1 MVGGAIYSDILDEK
15 KIRLWWWMT
24 IFFNVFSFT
33 CLVDLQ
39 YLRQKDWQ
47 MHMPREVSTRN
58 INVGEITRNVKL

>member
-15 KIRLWWWMT
+15 KSDYGDEWQF
-24 IFFNVFSFT
+24 FFNVFSFT

-39 YLRQKDWQ
+39 YLRQEDWQ

-58 INVGEITRNVKL
+58 INVGEITQNVKL